1 MAKAKPFMIV
11 EMPIVKQDVDY
22 AAECVTDFLYDE
34 FETEVF
40 EMLGFNGKAFREE
53 IMTFKPFLE
62 AVKEAV
68 SKHGYEALECP
79 YDYIDYDDLYATK
92 EWKSLF
98 SVCQQLQQV
107 LIDIER
113 EDSVETA
120 CADAI
125 MTLKRA
131 GFKIVKA

>member
-11 EMPIVKQDVDY
+11 EMPVEKYDVAY
-22 AAECVTDFLYDE
+22 AAECVTDYLYDE
-34 FETEVF
+34 FESEVF
-40 EMLGFNGKAFREE
+40 EMLGFSGKLFREE
-53 IMTFKPFLE
+53 LMTFEPFLE
-62 AVKEAV
+62 AVKDAV
-68 SKHGYEALECP
+68 SRHGYEALECP
-79 YDYIDYDDLYATK
+79 YDFIDFDDIYITKQWRSLY
-92 EWKSLF
+92 
-98 SVCQQLQQV
+98 SVCELLQEIWNDV
-107 LIDIER
+107 EH

>member
-1 MAKAKPFMIV
+1 MAKATPFMIV
-11 EMPIVKQDVDY
+11 EMPVEKHDVAY

-40 EMLGFNGKAFREE
+40 EMPGCNGKLFREE
-53 IMTFKPFLE
+53 LLTFEPFLE
-62 AVKEAV
+62 EVKEAV

-79 YDYIDYDDLYATK
+79 YDYIDYDDLYRTK

-98 SVCQQLQQV
+98 SVCQQLTQV
-107 LIDIER
+107 IVDIER
-113 EDSVETA
+113 ESSVETA

-131 GFKIVKA
+131 GFKITRA

>member
-11 EMPIVKQDVDY
+11 EMPVEQRDVAY

-34 FETEVF
+34 FESEVF
-40 EMLGFNGKAFREE
+40 EMLGFSGKAFREE
-53 IMTFKPFLE
+53 LMTFAPFLE
-62 AVKEAV
+62 AVKDAV

-79 YDYIDYDDLYATK
+79 YDYVDFNDIYITK

-98 SVCQQLQQV
+98 AVCQQLTQV
-107 LIDIER
+107 IVDIER
-113 EDSVETA
+113 EDHVESA

-131 GFKIVKA
+131 GFKITRA

>member
-1 MAKAKPFMIV
+1 MAKATPFMIV
-11 EMPIVKQDVDY
+11 EMPVEQRDVAY
-22 AAECVTDFLYDE
+22 AAECVTDYLYDE

-53 IMTFKPFLE
+53 LLTFEPFLE
-62 AVKEAV
+62 EVKEAV

-79 YDYIDYDDLYATK
+79 YDYIDYDDVYATK

-98 SVCQQLQQV
+98 RVCNELQAI
-107 LIDIER
+107 LCDIER

-131 GFKIVKA
+131 GFKITRA

>member
-11 EMPIVKQDVDY
+11 EMPVEQRDVAY

-34 FETEVF
+34 FESEVF
-40 EMLGFNGKAFREE
+40 DMLGFSGKAFRQEL
-53 IMTFKPFLE
+53 MTFEPFLE
-62 AVKEAV
+62 AVKDAV

-79 YDYIDYDDLYATK
+79 YDYVDFDDVYITK

-98 SVCQQLQQV
+98 SVCQQLTQV
-107 LIDIER
+107 IVDIER
-113 EDSVETA
+113 ESSVESA

>member
-11 EMPIVKQDVDY
+11 EMPVEQRDVAY

-34 FETEVF
+34 FESEVF

-53 IMTFKPFLE
+53 LMTFEPFLE
-62 AVKEAV
+62 CVKEAV

-79 YDYIDYDDLYATK
+79 YDYVDFDDVYSSK
-92 EWKSLF
+92 EFRSLF
-98 SVCQQLQQV
+98 SVCEDLTEILV
-107 LIDIER
+107 DIER

>member
-11 EMPIVKQDVDY
+11 EMPVEKYDVAY

-34 FETEVF
+34 FESEVF
-40 EMLGFNGKAFREE
+40 EMLGFKGKAFREE
-53 IMTFKPFLE
+53 LMTFEPFLE
-62 AVKEAV
+62 AVKDAV

-79 YDYIDYDDLYATK
+79 YDFVDFDDLYITK

-98 SVCQQLQQV
+98 SVCQQLQEILV
-107 LIDIER
+107 DIER
-113 EDSVETA
+113 EDSVESA

-131 GFKIVKA
+131 GFKITRA

>member
-11 EMPIVKQDVDY
+11 EMPVDKRDVEY
-22 AAECVTDFLYDE
+22 AAECVTDYLYDE
-34 FETEVF
+34 FESEVF

-53 IMTFKPFLE
+53 LMTFEPFLE
-62 AVKEAV
+62 AVKDAV

-79 YDYIDYDDLYATK
+79 YDYVDFDDVYITK
-92 EWKSLF
+92 QWKSLY
-98 SVCQQLQQV
+98 SVCELLQEILV
-107 LIDIER
+107 DIER
-113 EDSVETA
+113 ESSVETA

>member
-11 EMPIVKQDVDY
+11 EMPVEKYDVAY

-53 IMTFKPFLE
+53 LMTFEPFLE
-62 AVKEAV
+62 AVKDAV

-79 YDYIDYDDLYATK
+79 YDYVDFDDVYITK
-92 EWKSLF
+92 QWKSLF
-98 SVCQQLQQV
+98 SVCQQLTQV
-107 LIDIER
+107 IVDIER

-131 GFKIVKA
+131 GFKITRA

>member
-11 EMPIVKQDVDY
+11 EMPVEKYDVAY

-34 FETEVF
+34 FESEVF

-53 IMTFKPFLE
+53 LLTFAPFLE

-79 YDYIDYDDLYATK
+79 YDYVDFDDVYSSK
-92 EWKSLF
+92 EFRSLF
-98 SVCQQLQQV
+98 SVCEDLQEILV
-107 LIDIER
+107 DIER

>member
-1 MAKAKPFMIV
+1 MAKEKPFMIV
-11 EMPIVKQDVDY
+11 EMPVEKYDVAY

-34 FETEVF
+34 FESEVF
-40 EMLGFNGKAFREE
+40 EMLGFSGKLFREE
-53 IMTFKPFLE
+53 LLTFAPFLE
-62 AVKEAV
+62 CVKEAV

-79 YDYIDYDDLYATK
+79 YDYVDFDDVYSSK
-92 EWKSLF
+92 EFRSLF
-98 SVCQQLQQV
+98 SVCEDLQEILV
-107 LIDIER
+107 DIER

-131 GFKIVKA
+131 GFKITRA

>member
-11 EMPIVKQDVDY
+11 EMPVEKHDVAY
-22 AAECVTDFLYDE
+22 AAECATDFLYDE

-40 EMLGFNGKAFREE
+40 EMLGFSGKLFREE
-53 IMTFKPFLE
+53 LMTFEPFLE
-62 AVKEAV
+62 CVKEAV

-92 EWKSLF
+92 EWKSLWR
-98 SVCQQLQQV
+98 VCNELTQV
-107 LIDIER
+107 IVDIER

-131 GFKIVKA
+131 GFKITRA

>member
-11 EMPIVKQDVDY
+11 EMPVEQRDVAY
-22 AAECVTDFLYDE
+22 AAECVADYLYDE
-34 FETEVF
+34 FESEVF

-53 IMTFKPFLE
+53 LMTFAPFLE
-62 AVKEAV
+62 EVKEAV
-68 SKHGYEALECP
+68 AKHGYEALEYP
-79 YDYIDYDDLYATK
+79 YDYIDYDDVYATK

-98 SVCQQLQQV
+98 AVCQQLQEV
-107 LIDIER
+107 LVDIER
-113 EDSVETA
+113 ESSVETA

>member
-11 EMPIVKQDVDY
+11 EIPVEKYDVAY

-34 FETEVF
+34 FESEVF

-53 IMTFKPFLE
+53 IMTFAPFLE
-62 AVKEAV
+62 CVKEAV

-79 YDYIDYDDLYATK
+79 YDYIDYDDVYATK

-98 SVCQQLQQV
+98 SVCQQLQEV
-107 LIDIER
+107 LVDIER

-131 GFKIVKA
+131 GFKITRA

>member
-11 EMPIVKQDVDY
+11 EMPVEKYDVAY

-34 FETEVF
+34 FESEVF

-53 IMTFKPFLE
+53 LLTFEPFLE
-62 AVKEAV
+62 AVKDAV

-79 YDYIDYDDLYATK
+79 YDFIDFDDIYITK
-92 EWKSLF
+92 QWKSLF
-98 SVCQQLQQV
+98 SVCELLQEIWNDV
-107 LIDIER
+107 EH

-131 GFKIVKA
+131 GFKITRA

>member
-1 MAKAKPFMIV
+1 
-11 EMPIVKQDVDY
+11 VDF
-22 AAECVTDFLYDE
+22 DD
-34 FETEVF
+34 
-40 EMLGFNGKAFREE
+40 
-53 IMTFKPFLE
+53 I
-62 AVKEAV
+62 
-68 SKHGYEALECP
+68 
-79 YDYIDYDDLYATK
+79 YITK

-98 SVCQQLQQV
+98 SVCQQLTQV
-107 LIDIER
+107 IVDIER

>member
-1 MAKAKPFMIV
+1 MAKAKYFMIV
-11 EMPIVKQDVDY
+11 EMPVEQRDVAY

-53 IMTFKPFLE
+53 LLTFEPFLE
-62 AVKEAV
+62 CVKEGV

-79 YDYIDYDDLYATK
+79 YDFIDFDYVYASK
-92 EWKSLF
+92 QWKSLF
-98 SVCQQLQQV
+98 SVCEQMAEILA
-107 LIDIER
+107 DIESYEGR
-113 EDSVETA
+113 NEDCEA
-120 CADAI
+120 AI

>member
-1 MAKAKPFMIV
+1 MAKATPFMIV
-11 EMPIVKQDVDY
+11 EMPVEKRDVEY

-34 FETEVF
+34 FESEVF

-53 IMTFKPFLE
+53 LMTFEPFLE
-62 AVKEAV
+62 AVKDAV

-79 YDYIDYDDLYATK
+79 YDFVDFDDVYITK

-98 SVCQQLQQV
+98 SVCQQLQEILV
-107 LIDIER
+107 DIER
-113 EDSVETA
+113 EDSVESA
-120 CADAI
+120 CEDAI

-131 GFKIVKA
+131 GFKITRA